1 MVIVNVK
8 TWCIQSNRLVDYLT
22 VFYHF
27 NIQYDNPDSVVA
39 NGINDHLYYQEV
51 NADYEVNNNHEVE
64 NEENSNEINEE
75 ILDE

>member
-1 MVIVNVK
+1 MK

-27 NIQYDNPDSVVA
+27 NIQFDNPDSVVA

-51 NADYEVNNNHEVE
+51 NVDYEVD
-64 NEENSNEINEE
+64 NEENSNEVNEE
-75 ILDE
+75 TTEGLE

>member
-1 MVIVNVK
+1 MK

-51 NADYEVNNNHEVE
+51 NVDYEVE
-64 NEENSNEINEE
+64 NEENSNEVNEE
-75 ILDE
+75 TAEELE